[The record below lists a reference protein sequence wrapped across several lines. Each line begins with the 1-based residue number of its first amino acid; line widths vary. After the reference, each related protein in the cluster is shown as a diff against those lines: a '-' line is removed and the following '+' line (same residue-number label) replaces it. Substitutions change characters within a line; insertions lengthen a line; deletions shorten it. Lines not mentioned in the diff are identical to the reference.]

1 MKIKYSTAGWV
12 AITVIAIPL
21 IFGAISLGAL
31 FWLFAW
37 NTLLVYVFP
46 SLPLLD
52 FWKAFILTIVLSFL
66 TSSTVR
72 K

>member
-1 MKIKYSTAGWV
+1 
-12 AITVIAIPL
+12 
-21 IFGAISLGAL
+21 
-31 FWLFAW
+31 
-37 NTLLVYVFP
+37 VYVFP